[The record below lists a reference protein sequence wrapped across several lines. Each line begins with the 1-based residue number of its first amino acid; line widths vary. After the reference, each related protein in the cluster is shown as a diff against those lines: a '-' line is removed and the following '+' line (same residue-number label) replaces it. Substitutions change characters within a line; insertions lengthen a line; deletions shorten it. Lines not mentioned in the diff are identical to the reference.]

1 MWNKL
6 KPREKR
12 ILKLLLAMA
21 VLIFG
26 YMLIKPIW
34 KDYQQVRAE
43 HLQLQETVDDF
54 RSIQAGD
61 SVRQQAIARMV
72 PVFKMPVKAEQQSVL
87 FRDEIT
93 KQLRQCGMKAKSM
106 KLRQNKTKKVDGYKV
121 WTVECQGQG
130 QYGSIVRF
138 VGGLKKNPY
147 YVAIEKLVLKVDNK
161 DRNKMTYHLVVS
173 TYAK

>member
-12 ILKLLLAMA
+12 ILKLLLATA

-26 YMLIKPIW
+26 YMLIEPIW
-34 KDYQQVRAE
+34 KDYQQVKAE
-43 HLQLQETVDDF
+43 RLQLQETVDDF

-61 SVRQQAIARMV
+61 SVRQQAIARRV
-72 PVFKMPVKAEQQSVL
+72 PVFKMPVKAAQQSVL

-130 QYGSIVRF
+130 QYGRGKDQFQGGRQSLGDQILNRSLQSIGNAEVAM
-138 VGGLKKNPY
+138 GGL
-147 YVAIEKLVLKVDNK
+147 
-161 DRNKMTYHLVVS
+161 S
-173 TYAK
+173 